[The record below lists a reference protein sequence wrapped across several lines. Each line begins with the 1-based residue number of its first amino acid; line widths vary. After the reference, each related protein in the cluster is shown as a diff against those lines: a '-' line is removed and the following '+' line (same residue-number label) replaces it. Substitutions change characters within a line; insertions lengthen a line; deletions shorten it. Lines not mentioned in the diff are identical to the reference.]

1 LPTIAERIKLFNSD
15 RLARYTPLKYEMMA
29 ESAFRFFRGSC
40 HLFYED
46 LGKSDAFTQHPVTWI
61 CGDLH
66 LENFGS
72 FKGNNRLVYFD
83 LNDFDESLLAPL
95 TWEIAR
101 MVTSIFIGFESLH
114 INRGEALQIVK
125 AFLRAYAIT
134 LGKGKAQYV
143 EPETASGIVKS
154 FLDKITD
161 RKQKTLLAQY
171 AIIKNKTKHAAF
183 RTGKPRLFEIDAK
196 EKKELA
202 LEMTRWMKINHQKHY
217 AFRVIDVNFRIAGTG
232 SVGVKR
238 YVFLVQSTINPKKFM
253 LIDMKQAKPSSVA
266 PYIKVLQPAWVSEA
280 ERVVSIQDRMQST
293 PPALLGTLNYKGDS
307 YVVKELQPTADKI
320 DFLVIKDR
328 YADIRQ
334 VIGEMGMLTA
344 SAQLRSSG
352 RQGSAIADELIAF
365 GNDTHWQ
372 QDIIKY
378 AQHYSSQVKRDY
390 QSFLRVYNKGG
401 FSQKPGIPR
410 PKAS

>member
-1 LPTIAERIKLFNSD
+1 
-15 RLARYTPLKYEMMA
+15 
-29 ESAFRFFRGSC
+29 
-40 HLFYED
+40 
-46 LGKSDAFTQHPVTWI
+46 
-61 CGDLH
+61 
-66 LENFGS
+66 
-72 FKGNNRLVYFD
+72 
-83 LNDFDESLLAPL
+83 
-95 TWEIAR
+95 
-101 MVTSIFIGFESLH
+101 
-114 INRGEALQIVK
+114 
-125 AFLRAYAIT
+125 
-134 LGKGKAQYV
+134 
-143 EPETASGIVKS
+143 
-154 FLDKITD
+154 
-161 RKQKTLLAQY
+161 
-171 AIIKNKTKHAAF
+171 
-183 RTGKPRLFEIDAK
+183 
-196 EKKELA
+196 
-202 LEMTRWMKINHQKHY
+202 
-217 AFRVIDVNFRIAGTG
+217 
-232 SVGVKR
+232 
-238 YVFLVQSTINPKKFM
+238 M

-293 PPALLGTLNYKGDS
+293 PPALLGTLTYKGDS

-334 VIGEMGMLTA
+334 IIGEMGMLTA

-401 FSQKPGIPR
+401 FSQKTGIPH